1 MKNRKGKRRKKNWQ
15 MSPFCIRSNCQ
26 SFKIVLIDWFLA
38 ALGLLAIGGLS
49 PVAENGGYSTVN
61 SLLVVVAVSCCGA
74 EALGHAGFS
83 RCGVGSP

>member
-1 MKNRKGKRRKKNWQ
+1 M
-15 MSPFCIRSNCQ
+15 
-26 SFKIVLIDWFLA
+26 A
-38 ALGLLAIGGLS
+38 ALGLLALGGLS